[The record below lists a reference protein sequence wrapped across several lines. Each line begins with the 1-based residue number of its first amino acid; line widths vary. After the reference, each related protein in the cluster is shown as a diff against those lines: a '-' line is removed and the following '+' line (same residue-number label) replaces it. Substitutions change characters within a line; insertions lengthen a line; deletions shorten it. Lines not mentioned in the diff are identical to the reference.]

1 MCGLEQAFCF
11 FVVGFFSLL
20 SARFVSGYISFHTI
34 HGKLAKLASRTHSPG
49 LNDRL
54 DRDRLPSMAQPE
66 RQLAGQPGSTR
77 TITAYS
83 DEFKAS
89 AVAALTAAGYP
100 HTFGS
105 LAEVSRQFKV
115 SATSL
120 ITWAALAGA
129 KAERDPNAVTELLV
143 SMIVSEL
150 VSTFVALET
159 KRDRASYS
167 QLSIG
172 MGILFD
178 KLFMLTGNVP
188 EIKVDLVHRIAE
200 AITAP
205 WTTSNAGLTDS
216 AGIVDSSTVSDDSDG
231 QDADDA
237 ETEDY

>member
-1 MCGLEQAFCF
+1 MGKQLLETQRTKT
-11 FVVGFFSLL
+11 GFI
-20 SARFVSGYISFHTI
+20 GYPEDF
-34 HGKLAKLASRTHSPG
+34 KLACVQA
-49 LNDRL
+49 LND
-54 DRDRLPSMAQPE
+54 
-66 RQLAGQPGSTR
+66 
-77 TITAYS
+77 
-83 DEFKAS
+83 
-89 AVAALTAAGYP
+89 AGYP
-100 HTFGS
+100 QTYGS
-105 LAEVSRQFKV
+105 LAKV
-115 SATSL
+115 SAEYKVAPVSL
-120 ITWAALAGA
+120 ITWHA
-129 KAERDPNAVTELLV
+129 KAGYQLDRDPQAETSLLIDLIVT
-143 SMIVSEL
+143 EL
-150 VSTFVALET
+150 VSTFAALAA

-205 WTTSNAGLTDS
+205 WTTSNAELTDS